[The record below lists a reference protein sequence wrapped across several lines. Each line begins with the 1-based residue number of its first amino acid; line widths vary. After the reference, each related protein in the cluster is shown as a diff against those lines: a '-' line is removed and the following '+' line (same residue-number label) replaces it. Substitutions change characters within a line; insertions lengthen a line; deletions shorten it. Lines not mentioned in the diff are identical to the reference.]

1 MHQDYE
7 MEEINLLDLY
17 QEEIDYLEHQN
28 KTLAES
34 EDPVDQ
40 RQYWKNQIV
49 IEYFKNRINQESNIQ
64 QQWHD
69 RQIKT
74 IH

>member
-17 QEEIDYLEHQN
+17 QEEIDFLEHQN
-28 KTLAES
+28 ISLEKS

-40 RQYWKNQIV
+40 RQYWKNEII
-49 IEYFKNRINQESNIQ
+49 IEYFKHRMIQEANIQ
-64 QQWHD
+64 EQVKNTSP
-69 RQIKT
+69 KT

>member
-17 QEEIDYLEHQN
+17 QEEIDFLEHQN
-28 KTLAES
+28 TKLEKS

-40 RQYWKNQIV
+40 RQYWKNEII
-49 IEYFKNRINQESNIQ
+49 IEYFKHRMIQEANIQ
-64 QQWHD
+64 EQVTNTSL
-69 RQIKT
+69 KT